1 MSSTNKTTN
10 YELPIFAS
18 SDSPKWLVDWNGA
31 MTAIDSAIYQAK
43 QLAETAGASASAVAA
58 DLASLAST
66 VSAQGTSISTLVDSL
81 TTLTGTVNTIT
92 SLIGNGEPTTTDK
105 TIIGAINELNAKAVN
120 ASAVGYDNTISGLN
134 ADDAQDAI
142 DENAAA
148 IANLSEEPDLLAS
161 STDTNF
167 ETVTLPT
174 GKKFSDYRLVIVAE
188 LINNTLISS
197 CVPRNVFTTTTNGII
212 SSFLDSNNIQ
222 TRATAKYVSDTSA
235 DLKTGTGGTCLLYG
249 VK

>member
-10 YELPIFAS
+10 YELPIFVS

-43 QLAETAGASASAVAA
+43 QLAETAGASASSVAA

-105 TIIGAINELNAKAVN
+105 TIIGAINELNAKTVN
-120 ASAVGYDNTISGLN
+120 ASAVGYDNTTSGLT
-134 ADDAQDAI
+134 ADDAQEAI

-148 IANLSEEPDLLAS
+148 IATINSALTADYEIKSFNTAIGGTLAAPYEIPSDGYITMSSAAGTTVALRAVNEPDGAS
-161 STDTNF
+161 NVIIGSVEGTTAAVF
-167 ETVTLPT
+167 VRKGMLIYQTV
-174 GKKFSDYRLVIVAE
+174 S
-188 LINNTLISS
+188 
-197 CVPRNVFTTTTNGII
+197 
-212 SSFLDSNNIQ
+212 
-222 TRATAKYVSDTSA
+222 
-235 DLKTGTGGTCLLYG
+235 GTGSVSLTFSAIGAQ
-249 VK
+249 